1 MNIRTPSSAVSSS
14 DTAAFRTV
22 LARDSR
28 GLIYRVRREIATL
41 RRLREDP
48 LPARRAFS
56 PRGRIRTGRDIRKA
70 HP

>member
-1 MNIRTPSSAVSSS
+1 MNIRTASCAASSLK
-14 DTAAFRTV
+14 TAAFRTV

-28 GLIYRVRREIATL
+28 GLAYHARREIATL

-48 LPARRAFS
+48 LPALRAFA
-56 PRGRIRTGRDIRKA
+56 PRGRIRTSRDLRKA